1 MQNNPNTDPTN
12 DAPSLNEE
20 DWQIALEPYADH
32 PLDALS
38 LGFRFAV
45 LRQLILDLQMPDAIA
60 GLDVAI
66 ECLFEHSEFRSVGR
80 ELFQVAV
87 EGRLT
92 AEQLDT
98 LHELGIRV

>member
-1 MQNNPNTDPTN
+1 MQDNANTDFTN
-12 DAPSLNEE
+12 DTAYLKEE
-20 DWQIALEPYADH
+20 DWQIALEPYAGH

-45 LRQLILDLQMPDAIA
+45 LKRQILDLQMPDALAELDLAIA
-60 GLDVAI
+60 
-66 ECLFEHSEFRSVGR
+66 CLFEHSEFRSAGR

-92 AEQLDT
+92 IKQEDVL
-98 LHELGIRV
+98 R

>member
-1 MQNNPNTDPTN
+1 MQDNANTNPEN
-12 DAPSLNEE
+12 DTPGLNEE

-38 LGFRFAV
+38 LGFRLAV
-45 LRQLILDLQMPDAIA
+45 LKQLILDLQMPDALT

-66 ECLFEHSEFRSVGR
+66 NCLFEHSDFRSVGR

-92 AEQLDT
+92 IEQEDL
-98 LHELGIRV
+98 LRQLGVRI

>member
-1 MQNNPNTDPTN
+1 MQDNPNTDSEN

-45 LRQLILDLQMPDAIA
+45 LKQLILDLRMPEAIT

-66 ECLFEHSEFRSVGR
+66 ECLFEHSEFRTVGR
-80 ELFQVAV
+80 QLFQIAV

-92 AEQLDT
+92 SEQLDT